1 MKKKIKDLKL
11 GDIIKSPW
19 ENKEVEIDRIIIPTE
34 PYYVSEVVL
43 LFTDDTNWSVPS
55 ELEIKVI
62 RNVYESGK
70 KRKTGSDE

>member
-1 MKKKIKDLKL
+1 MKKIKDLIP
-11 GDIIKSPW
+11 GDIIESPW
-19 ENKEVEIDRIIIPTE
+19 TGKEVEIDRIIIPTE

-55 ELEIKVI
+55 EHEIEVI
-62 RNVYESGK
+62 RNVYESDE